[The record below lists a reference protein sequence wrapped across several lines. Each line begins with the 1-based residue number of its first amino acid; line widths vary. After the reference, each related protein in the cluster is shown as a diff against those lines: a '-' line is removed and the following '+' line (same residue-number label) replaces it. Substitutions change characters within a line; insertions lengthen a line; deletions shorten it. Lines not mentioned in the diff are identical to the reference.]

1 MFSHNTN
8 LDHKLARS
16 AQHDYERD
24 IANYRL
30 AQSIKANY
38 QPGANSQRSFSKRL
52 TPQVQLAIGY
62 LSFAMSLSLFL
73 WTLS

>member
-24 IANYRL
+24 LANFRL

-38 QPGANSQRSFSKRL
+38 HPRAKSLRSFSKRL
-52 TPQVQLAIGY
+52 TPQMRLAIGY
-62 LSFAMSLSLFL
+62 LSVTTSLSLFL
-73 WTLS
+73 WALA